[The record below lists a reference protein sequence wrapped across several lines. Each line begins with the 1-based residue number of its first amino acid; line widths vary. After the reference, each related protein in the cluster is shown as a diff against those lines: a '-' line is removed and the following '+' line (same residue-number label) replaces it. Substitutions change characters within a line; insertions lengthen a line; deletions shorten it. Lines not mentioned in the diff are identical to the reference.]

1 VNLAP
6 IGFRGARVALLILGL
21 SFAVPAVAEVPEPSG
36 YREDNYRGD
45 VPATLKGVTVVDAKQ
60 VRAMMAE
67 GAVVVIDVLPQPPRP
82 AELPATTLWHP
93 PARHDIPGSIWLANV
108 GFGGLSPE
116 MDAYFRK
123 ALESVTFG
131 EKDRNLVFYC
141 EAKCW
146 QSWNA
151 AKRAVE
157 YGYKAVHW
165 FPGGMQDWTAAGYP
179 TLLNAPIPVK

>member
-1 VNLAP
+1 MIRAA
-6 IGFRGARVALLILGL
+6 ARVGLLILGL
-21 SFAVPAVAEVPEPSG
+21 ALAGPAFAEVPEPAD
-36 YREDNYRGD
+36 YRQGDYKAD
-45 VPATLKGVTVVDAKQ
+45 VPATLKGATVIDAKQ
-60 VRAMMAE
+60 VRAMMLE

-108 GFGGLSPE
+108 GFGGLSAE
-116 MDAYFRK
+116 MDAYFK
-123 ALESVTFG
+123 QALEGVSFG
-131 EKDRNLVFYC
+131 QKDRKLVFYC

-146 QSWNA
+146 MSWNA

-157 YGYKAVHW
+157 YGYTAVYW

-179 TLLNAPIPVK
+179 TLLNAPVPVK

>member
-1 VNLAP
+1 MSFIA
-6 IGFRGARVALLILGL
+6 ARLGLMMLGL
-21 SFAVPAVAEVPEPSG
+21 SLAVPASAEVPEPSD
-36 YREDNYRGD
+36 YRQNDYRAD
-45 VPATLKGVTVVDAKQ
+45 VPATLKGATVVDAKQ
-60 VRAMMAE
+60 VRAMMEE
-67 GAVVVIDVLPQPPRP
+67 GAVVVIDVLPQAPRP

-108 GFGGLSPE
+108 GFGGLSAE

-123 ALESVTFG
+123 ALEGVTFG
-131 EKDRNLVFYC
+131 AKDRKLVFYC

-157 YGYKAVHW
+157 YGYTAVHW